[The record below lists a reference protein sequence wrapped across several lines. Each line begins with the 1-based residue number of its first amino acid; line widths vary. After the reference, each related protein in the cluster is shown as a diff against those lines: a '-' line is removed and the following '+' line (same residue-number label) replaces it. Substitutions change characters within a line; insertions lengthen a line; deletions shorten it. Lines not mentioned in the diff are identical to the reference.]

1 MTPAASRRAPTPFM
15 KAPLS
20 RPSHPPPKGPLPST
34 IAVGVRLL
42 TYEFGSNTNIQS
54 VAFYPWLPKSHVL
67 LTCQQLKSL
76 IPESC
81 LNII

>member
-1 MTPAASRRAPTPFM
+1 MTPAASRRALTPFM

-54 VAFYPWLPKSHVL
+54 VAFYPCILQAHNLFDFIGSRLERNLP
-67 LTCQQLKSL
+67 
-76 IPESC
+76 
-81 LNII
+81 